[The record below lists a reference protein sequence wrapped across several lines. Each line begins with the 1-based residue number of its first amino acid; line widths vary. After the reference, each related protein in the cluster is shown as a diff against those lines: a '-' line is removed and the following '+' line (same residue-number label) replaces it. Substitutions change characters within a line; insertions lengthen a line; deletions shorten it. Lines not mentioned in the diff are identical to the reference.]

1 MSRQRQPIIG
11 VIGGGRC
18 SRDQQEKATAVGRYV
33 AQNGGVIVCGGLG
46 GTMEGAARG
55 AAEAGGKVIGIIP
68 SGDRGD
74 ANEFVD
80 YVIPTGLGEAR
91 NLLVVR
97 TADAIVAFPG
107 EFGTLSEVA
116 FALKIGKPV
125 IAVGAWKQYERIVQ
139 FDDPL
144 DAAREALRLAKGHP

>member
-18 SRDQQEKATAVGRYV
+18 SRDQQEKAAAVGRYV

-68 SGDRGD
+68 SDDRGD

-107 EFGTLSEVA
+107 AFGTLSEVA

-125 IAVGAWKQYERIVQ
+125 IAVGAWEQYERIVQ